1 MGNQGTRRMSR
12 ILIVEDDEDVRAL
25 IAHKL
30 RRAGHEVSEAGD
42 GEQGLAA
49 AREDTPDLIVLDWMM
64 PKLTGIEVCANIRAD
79 ADLAQPR
86 ILLLTAKS
94 QDSDI
99 ALAMKTGADGYLI
112 KPFRANDLL
121 ERVTALLA
129 VPVA

>member
-1 MGNQGTRRMSR
+1 MSR
-12 ILIVEDDEDVRAL
+12 ILIVEDDDDVRAL

-42 GEQGLAA
+42 GLEGLEV
-49 AREDTPDLIVLDWMM
+49 ARASVPDLVVLDWMM
-64 PKLTGIEVCANIRAD
+64 PKLTGVEVCAQIRAD
-79 ADLAQPR
+79 TTLTQPR

-99 ALAMKTGADGYLI
+99 AQAMEAGADGYLI

-121 ERVTALLA
+121 ERVDALLA
-129 VPVA
+129 PL

>member
-1 MGNQGTRRMSR
+1 MSR

-42 GEQGLAA
+42 GLEGLEV
-49 AREDTPDLIVLDWMM
+49 ARASVPDLVVLDWMM
-64 PKLTGIEVCANIRAD
+64 PKLTGVEVSAEIRAD
-79 ADLAQPR
+79 TSLTQPR

-99 ALAMKTGADGYLI
+99 AQALAAGADAYLI

-121 ERVTALLA
+121 ERVDALLA
-129 VPVA
+129 PH

>member
-1 MGNQGTRRMSR
+1 MPR

-49 AREDTPDLIVLDWMM
+49 ARDSAPDLMVLDWMM
-64 PKLTGIEVCANIRAD
+64 PKLTGIEVCAAIRAD

-99 ALAMKTGADGYLI
+99 ALAMQTGADAYLI

-129 VPVA
+129 VPAV

>member
-1 MGNQGTRRMSR
+1 MPR

-42 GEQGLAA
+42 GEEGLAA
-49 AREDTPDLIVLDWMM
+49 ARASPPELMVLDWMM
-64 PKLTGIEVCANIRAD
+64 PKLTGIEVCAQIRAD
-79 ADLAQPR
+79 TSMPQPR

-99 ALAMKTGADGYLI
+99 ALAMQTGADGYLI

-121 ERVTALLA
+121 EQVTALLA
-129 VPVA
+129 AP

>member
-1 MGNQGTRRMSR
+1 MAR
-12 ILIVEDDEDVRAL
+12 ILIVEDDADVRAL

-42 GEQGLAA
+42 GQEGLAA
-49 AREDTPDLIVLDWMM
+49 AQADPPELMVLDWMM
-64 PKLTGIEVCANIRAD
+64 PKLTGIEVCAEVRAD
-79 ADLAQPR
+79 TAMPQPR

-99 ALAMKTGADGYLI
+99 ALAMQTGADGYLI

-129 VPVA
+129 AAP

>member
-1 MGNQGTRRMSR
+1 MPR

-30 RRAGHEVSEAGD
+30 RRAGHEVSAE
-42 GEQGLAA
+42 
-49 AREDTPDLIVLDWMM
+49 TPDLMVLDWMM
-64 PKLTGIEVCANIRAD
+64 PKLTGIEVCAQIRAD
-79 ADLAQPR
+79 TDLAQPR

-99 ALAMKTGADGYLI
+99 ALAMKTGADAYLI

-129 VPVA
+129 APAA

>member
-1 MGNQGTRRMSR
+1 MSR
-12 ILIVEDDEDVRAL
+12 ILIVEDDDDVRAL

-42 GEQGLAA
+42 GLEGLEV
-49 AREDTPDLIVLDWMM
+49 ARASVPDLVVLDWMM
-64 PKLTGIEVCANIRAD
+64 PKLTGVEVCAQIRAD
-79 ADLAQPR
+79 TTLTQPR

-99 ALAMKTGADGYLI
+99 ALAMATGADAYLI

-121 ERVTALLA
+121 ERVDALLA
-129 VPVA
+129 PH

>member
-1 MGNQGTRRMSR
+1 MPR

-42 GEQGLAA
+42 GLEGLEA
-49 AREDTPDLIVLDWMM
+49 ARASAPDLVVLDWMM
-64 PKLTGIEVCANIRAD
+64 PKLTGVEVSAEIRAD
-79 ADLAQPR
+79 TSLTQPR

-99 ALAMKTGADGYLI
+99 AQALAAGADAYLI

-121 ERVTALLA
+121 ERVDALLT
-129 VPVA
+129 PH

>member
-1 MGNQGTRRMSR
+1 MPR

-25 IAHKL
+25 IGHKL
-30 RRAGHEVSEAGD
+30 RRAGHDVSEAGD

-49 AREDTPDLIVLDWMM
+49 ARAIAPDLIVLDWMM
-64 PKLTGIEVCANIRAD
+64 PKLTGIEVCAAIRAD
-79 ADLAQPR
+79 ADSVQPR

-99 ALAMKTGADGYLI
+99 ALAMQTGADAYLI

-129 VPVA
+129 VPAA

>member
-1 MGNQGTRRMSR
+1 MAR

-30 RRAGHEVSEAGD
+30 RRAGHDVSEAGD
-42 GEQGLAA
+42 GAAGLAA
-49 AREDTPDLIVLDWMM
+49 AQAGSPELMVLDWMM
-64 PKLTGIEVCANIRAD
+64 PKLTGIEVCEQIRAD
-79 ADLAQPR
+79 PGMVQPR

-121 ERVTALLA
+121 ERVTTLLA
-129 VPVA
+129 

>member
-1 MGNQGTRRMSR
+1 MPR

-49 AREDTPDLIVLDWMM
+49 ARASAPDLMVLDWMM
-64 PKLTGIEVCANIRAD
+64 PKLTGIEVCAQIRAD
-79 ADLAQPR
+79 ADLPQPR

-99 ALAMKTGADGYLI
+99 ALAMKTGADAYLI

-129 VPVA
+129 APAA

>member
-1 MGNQGTRRMSR
+1 MPR

-25 IAHKL
+25 IGHKL
-30 RRAGHEVSEAGD
+30 RRAGHDVSEAGD

-49 AREDTPDLIVLDWMM
+49 ARDIAPDLIVLDWMM
-64 PKLTGIEVCANIRAD
+64 PKLTGIEVCAAIRAD
-79 ADLAQPR
+79 ADAVQPR

-99 ALAMKTGADGYLI
+99 ALAMQTGADGYLI

-121 ERVTALLA
+121 ERVTALLEIPA
-129 VPVA
+129 A

>member
-1 MGNQGTRRMSR
+1 MSR

-25 IAHKL
+25 IVHKL

-42 GEQGLAA
+42 GQEGLEA
-49 AREDTPDLIVLDWMM
+49 ARTSVPDLVVLDWMM
-64 PKLTGIEVCANIRAD
+64 PKLTGVEVCAQIRAD
-79 ADLAQPR
+79 TTLTQPC

-99 ALAMKTGADGYLI
+99 AQAMAAGADGYLI

-121 ERVTALLA
+121 ERVDALLA
-129 VPVA
+129 PH

>member
-1 MGNQGTRRMSR
+1 MPR
-12 ILIVEDDEDVRAL
+12 ILIVEDDDDVRAL

-30 RRAGHEVSEAGD
+30 RRAGHDVSEAGD

-49 AREDTPDLIVLDWMM
+49 ARAETPDLMVLDWMM
-64 PKLTGIEVCANIRAD
+64 PKLTGIEVCAQIRAD
-79 ADLAQPR
+79 ADLPQPR

-99 ALAMKTGADGYLI
+99 ALAMQTGADAYLI

-129 VPVA
+129 VPAA